1 MYLGL
6 NFIVRIRNPSVNAF
20 LKAIVASAKS
30 AAFLGSFVGSFWYAI
45 CLTRTRLGPYI
56 LPNVDPIHLDNY
68 CVRVGS
74 LACGWSILIE
84 SVHRRVE
91 VGVFVAPK
99 ALATFFP
106 RTYGREV
113 SVPYVFP
120 KVTANCGDCAASL
133 DRNLGFCIEQ
143 WDSLYYPERKA

>member
-6 NFIVRIRNPSVNAF
+6 NFLVRIRKPSVDAL

-30 AAFLGSFVGSFWYAI
+30 AVFLGSFVGSFWYAI

-106 RTYGREV
+106 RKYGREV

-120 KVTANCGDCAASL
+120 KATANCGDCAAPL

>member
-6 NFIVRIRNPSVNAF
+6 NLVVRIRKPSVDAF
-20 LKAIVASAKS
+20 LKAIMASAKS
-30 AAFLGSFVGSFWYAI
+30 AAFLGSCVGSFWYAI

-84 SVHRRVE
+84 SVHRRAE

-106 RTYGREV
+106 RKYGREV
-113 SVPYVFP
+113 
-120 KVTANCGDCAASL
+120 
-133 DRNLGFCIEQ
+133 GFLTIF
-143 WDSLYYPERKA
+143 LLRR

>member
-6 NFIVRIRNPSVNAF
+6 NFLVRIRNPSLKAF
-20 LKAIVASAKS
+20 LKAILDSAKS

-56 LPNVDPIHLDNY
+56 LPNVDQIHLDNY

-106 RTYGREV
+106 RKYGREV
-113 SVPYVFP
+113 RH
-120 KVTANCGDCAASL
+120 T
-133 DRNLGFCIEQ
+133 
-143 WDSLYYPERKA
+143 LYLTLLIFSG